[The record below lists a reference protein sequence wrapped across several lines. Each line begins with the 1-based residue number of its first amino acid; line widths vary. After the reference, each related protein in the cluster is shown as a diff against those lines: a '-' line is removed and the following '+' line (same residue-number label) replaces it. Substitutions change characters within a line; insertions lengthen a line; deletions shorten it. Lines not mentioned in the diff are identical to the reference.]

1 MFMKVFMKAYD
12 FTERKSKHMAR
23 DTTFTDR
30 VGYRVFL
37 PGDAVPIKQSIA
49 IFLENSIADYKVC
62 IKEQGSSNAKIRSG
76 ISDTKLQF

>member
-1 MFMKVFMKAYD
+1 MKVYD

-23 DTTFTDR
+23 GTTFTDR
-30 VGYRVFL
+30 IGYRIFL

-49 IFLENSIADYKVC
+49 IFLENLLADYKLC
-62 IKEQGSSNAKIRSG
+62 IKEEGSSNAKIRSG

>member
-1 MFMKVFMKAYD
+1 MFMKVFMKVYD
-12 FTERKSKHMAR
+12 FTERKSKHLTR

-30 VGYRVFL
+30 IRYRIFL
-37 PGDAVPIKQSIA
+37 LGDAVPIKQSIA
-49 IFLENSIADYKVC
+49 IFLANSLADYKIC